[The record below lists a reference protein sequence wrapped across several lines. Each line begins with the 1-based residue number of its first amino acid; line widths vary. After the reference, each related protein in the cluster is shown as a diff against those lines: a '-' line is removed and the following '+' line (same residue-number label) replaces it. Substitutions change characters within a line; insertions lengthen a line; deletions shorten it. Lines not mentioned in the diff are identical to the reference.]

1 MIELLTAHRNQQD
14 ELNKTAQHIFA
25 IARNQDHT
33 NTIDYDLRPHNASF
47 GEINGSQIELLVEYH
62 PTDTWD
68 DFDEYKS
75 MSIYLPLELFD
86 DMSDDKFSKWFDVY
100 FKAKELQTYKD
111 KLVRSFNALFDLDNM
126 PFIKESLSLVADM
139 DNVHDMYNV
148 RDPLIEK
155 YALAYKYAEP
165 EIYEGPME
173 DDNEHF

>member
-25 IARNQDHT
+25 IAINQDHT
-33 NTIDYDLRPHNASF
+33 NTIDYDYASF
-47 GEINGSQIELLVEYH
+47 GEINGSQVELLFEYH

-100 FKAKELQTYKD
+100 FKSVEHDKKVNSLLQAFKYMSDVKD
-111 KLVRSFNALFDLDNM
+111 IDFLYDSIEC
-126 PFIKESLSLVADM
+126 IKAGDTDQETIYD
-139 DNVHDMYNV
+139 
-148 RDPLIEK
+148 LIEK
-155 YALAYKYAEP
+155 YIK
-165 EIYEGPME
+165 
-173 DDNEHF
+173 

>member
-155 YALAYKYAEP
+155 YASAYKYAEP

-173 DDNEHF
+173 DDDNG